1 MNIEIWDLFVI
12 WCLRFGIYNTLVSFS
27 IRPAALQASDGAETW
42 HPKILKAC
50 MLPDDLKNSLVDQIN
65 RVEHPRE
72 LVVDVMFAIQEHYG
86 YLTDEGVQETAGL
99 LNMSALEVEQLATF
113 YTFIYREPVG
123 KYVIH
128 VCDSVVCW
136 MNGYESV
143 WKYLCR
149 KLGVQPGETTS
160 DGMFTLLKVCCI
172 GYCDRSPA
180 MLINRKA
187 YGNLTAEKIDG
198 ILAKLREEV

>member
-1 MNIEIWDLFVI
+1 MIPEA
-12 WCLRFGIYNTLVSFS
+12 LRQS
-27 IRPAALQASDGAETW
+27 
-42 HPKILKAC
+42 
-50 MLPDDLKNSLVDQIN
+50 LKNHIDRVD
-65 RVEHPRE
+65 HPRE

-86 YLTDEGVQETAGL
+86 YLSDEGLREAAQL
-99 LNMSALEVEQLATF
+99 LDISPLEIEQLATF

-136 MNGYESV
+136 MDGYEAV
-143 WKYLCR
+143 RDYVCQKIGIR
-149 KLGVQPGETTS
+149 PGETTP
-160 DGMFTLLKVCCI
+160 DGLFTVLPVCCI

-187 YGNLTAEKIDG
+187 YGNLTAEKIDD
-198 ILAKLREEV
+198 ILDRLAAET